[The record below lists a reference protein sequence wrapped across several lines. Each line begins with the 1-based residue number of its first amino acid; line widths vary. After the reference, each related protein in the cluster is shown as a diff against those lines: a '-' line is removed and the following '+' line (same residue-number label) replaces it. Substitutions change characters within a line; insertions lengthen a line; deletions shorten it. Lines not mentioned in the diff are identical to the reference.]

1 MASNEGS
8 KENLIKN
15 LQDQFKAKHRELEQE
30 QTKWSHDYNTL
41 LSVNKNLEL
50 KVNEL
55 NDNIDKQSLNHK
67 VNLETTKTRV
77 NQLQDQLDN
86 ATLSLNSEKN
96 HSKSLELQVDNL
108 QRQETLHTNMISS
121 LKVRINELE
130 TQLAENTS
138 KDAHHAAQISDT
150 HDRVSIF
157 KLNV

>member
-1 MASNEGS
+1 MEDSIASNDSS

-15 LQDQFKAKHRELEQE
+15 LQDQLKAKQKELEQD

-86 ATLSLNSEKN
+86 ATLNLNSEKN

-108 QRQETLHTNMISS
+108 QRQETLQTNMIAS

-130 TQLAENTS
+130 TQLAENSS
-138 KDAHHAAQISDT
+138 KDAHHLAQISDASN
-150 HDRVSIF
+150 RVS
-157 KLNV
+157 V